1 MPGVPPPPDFGRA
14 KLEIETIPRGRTF
27 GRIYWSTYP
36 DPLGYGK
43 SPSRFSDPRRR
54 VDANRFGVLYLGDSL
69 KVCFLETVLR
79 DRREGILDDLPIEEV
94 ELTHAQIPTNADL
107 RLVDLR
113 GDNAVRMGVP
123 TDVGRAQRQNLARRW
138 SLAEIATD
146 IRIQFHPG
154 ALHGI
159 RIQFWGLCETPCYES
174 ATGDRDA
181 DFFNNIGRQPTG
193 RSLRAGQNSC
203 HKYTARFRAST
214 HPMDITRRTNK
225 RPPGD
230 STVTTRADIN
240 CSSHN
245 SQAQEG
251 QGYKLTPSFAR

>member
-54 VDANRFGVLYLGDSL
+54 LDANRFGVLYLGDSL

-94 ELTHAQIPTNADL
+94 ELTRRRYAEIATTTNL

-123 TDVGRAQRQNLARRW
+123 TDVVRAQRQNVARRW
-138 SLAEIATD
+138 SLAFYEHPSQPDGIIYPSRLNGATNLAVYD
-146 IRIQFHPG
+146 RAVGKLQPKRVVTLRGAPG
-154 ALHGI
+154 LAEALEGF
-159 RIQFWGLCETPCYES
+159 RVGL
-174 ATGDRDA
+174 
-181 DFFNNIGRQPTG
+181 
-193 RSLRAGQNSC
+193 
-203 HKYTARFRAST
+203 
-214 HPMDITRRTNK
+214 
-225 RPPGD
+225 
-230 STVTTRADIN
+230 V
-240 CSSHN
+240 
-245 SQAQEG
+245 
-251 QGYKLTPSFAR
+251 

>member
-1 MPGVPPPPDFGRA
+1 MPGVPPPADFGRA

-54 VDANRFGVLYLGDSL
+54 LDANRFGILYLGNSL

-94 ELTHAQIPTNADL
+94 ELTRRRYAEIATTTDL

-123 TDVGRAQRQNLARRW
+123 TDVVRAQRQNLARRW
-138 SLAEIATD
+138 SLAFHEHPFKPDGIIYPSRLNEATD
-146 IRIQFHPG
+146 LAIYDRATPKLQPKRVMTLLGAPG
-154 ALHGI
+154 LAQVLEDF
-159 RIQFWGLCETPCYES
+159 RVGL
-174 ATGDRDA
+174 
-181 DFFNNIGRQPTG
+181 
-193 RSLRAGQNSC
+193 
-203 HKYTARFRAST
+203 
-214 HPMDITRRTNK
+214 
-225 RPPGD
+225 
-230 STVTTRADIN
+230 V
-240 CSSHN
+240 
-245 SQAQEG
+245 
-251 QGYKLTPSFAR
+251 